1 MKRNPNSIPAF
12 LLALV
17 LAVSLVLPV
26 GAAGS
31 GITLDK
37 TSATLAV
44 GQTLT
49 LTATLPEGSQ
59 DAAITW
65 SSANEAIAALVPP
78 AQGQPANTAV
88 FRGMT
93 AGTVTV
99 TATAGGRT
107 ALCTITVAQDTPASV
122 TITPAGPEFLPVGET
137 RQLTAQVNYTL
148 GSAGNQNVVWSSSD
162 PQVATVDRNGKV
174 TAVAEGTATILAVS
188 EAKDALGS
196 VVTGEYALTVTPARL
211 LPDRLV
217 LSAQQ
222 KRVEAG
228 QGVDTVLTAPSALL
242 HNGEADVTDD
252 YTLTYQWTDAQGS
265 PVGTDPTLQVTP
277 TADTTYTCT
286 ITAACTLDSTQV
298 LTGHCVYTLRMHPGT
313 TLGAVTG
320 LAQGTRTLDQLKNQ
334 SGTLSLIDQLVQGDS
349 ASESTPAVPGL
360 RSVVFEVDSATGTQ
374 VGTLSVQ
381 EGTYYYLEGEAGQ
394 ALLSQVTFTPP
405 PGGDLWHQLPG
416 LRGRALLR
424 PPGDPGPGD
433 RRAPRR
439 GGQGL

>member
-49 LTATLPEGSQ
+49 LTATLPESSQ

-122 TITPAGPEFLPVGET
+122 TITPAGPEFLPVGKT

-174 TAVAEGTATILAVS
+174 TAVAEGTNVEEELGDLLFSAVNVS
-188 EAKDALGS
+188 RFVK
-196 VVTGEYALTVTPARL
+196 
-211 LPDRLV
+211 
-217 LSAQQ
+217 
-222 KRVEAG
+222 
-228 QGVDTVLTAPSALL
+228 VDTEEAL
-242 HNGEADVTDD
+242 NGATDKFIGRFRKVEEEAAR
-252 YTLTYQWTDAQGS
+252 Q
-265 PVGTDPTLQVTP
+265 
-277 TADTTYTCT
+277 
-286 ITAACTLDSTQV
+286 
-298 LTGHCVYTLRMHPGT
+298 
-313 TLGAVTG
+313 
-320 LAQGTRTLDQLKNQ
+320 
-334 SGTLSLIDQLVQGDS
+334 
-349 ASESTPAVPGL
+349 
-360 RSVVFEVDSATGTQ
+360 
-374 VGTLSVQ
+374 
-381 EGTYYYLEGEAGQ
+381 
-394 ALLSQVTFTPP
+394 
-405 PGGDLWHQLPG
+405 
-416 LRGRALLR
+416 GRALEGMSLAEL
-424 PPGDPGPGD
+424 DKLWEH
-433 RRAPRR
+433 AKET
-439 GGQGL
+439 